1 MKLFNEDVGDCRPL
15 SEEYLFAYNKD
26 YSNLFALTRHTNF
39 DVIPAFTPEHSPFGK
54 ALLVTRVHTTLVAKF
69 TTNGKVIIFDK
80 DLFNEQLVV
89 NRLDPQT
96 TQTCFIN
103 MLNFLKS
110 IHVLTSYQKFDFAEF
125 LSSDKENFGM
135 SVSRKDRF
143 FMDKVFGNTCK
154 AKDVN
159 VSRVVVIGKE
169 KFFEQISFNFFKSFT
184 IIAQRYKDAVRF
196 DFEFKQFKAYA
207 VTTPEDNS
215 RMEMI
220 FKQMAN
226 AHLEK
231 MSIHLSQDYIFTPEF
246 FEYYDQIT
254 AMIEI

>member
-1 MKLFNEDVGDCRPL
+1 MKLFNEDVGECIPL

-26 YSNLFALTRHTNF
+26 YSNLFALTRHANF
-39 DVIPAFTPEHSPFGK
+39 DVIPVFTPEHSPFGK
-54 ALLVTRVHTTLVAKF
+54 ALLVTRDHLTLVAKF

-80 DLFNEQLVV
+80 ELFNEQIVV
-89 NRLDPQT
+89 NRLDPQSA
-96 TQTCFIN
+96 QLCFTN

-125 LSSDKENFGM
+125 LNSDKENFGM

-143 FMDKVFGNTCK
+143 FMDDVFGNTCK

-159 VSRVVVIGKE
+159 VSRVIVIGKE

-196 DFEFKQFKAYA
+196 DFDFKKCKAYA
-207 VTTPEDNS
+207 VITPSDNS
-215 RMEMI
+215 KMEEI
-220 FKQMAN
+220 FKRIAN
-226 AHLEK
+226 THLEK

-246 FEYYDQIT
+246 FEYYEQIT